1 MPSSSPS
8 RVPYTPIQQ
17 VPIKVQH
24 KIAKQTKRTT
34 IRRKRIDLRCGC
46 SYFLSID
53 CHNHGFS
60 HRGEY
65 HCSSVNEW
73 RLYLRR
79 AESPIFQNSIP
90 PQQTIP
96 DGTRHNCGPS
106 QIQPQPQEG
115 VGDSEVFSD
124 LQDLHSFTTSDI
136 AFLKSI

>member
-8 RVPYTPIQQ
+8 RVPYIPPPQ

-79 AESPIFQNSIP
+79 TESPIFQNFIP

-96 DGTRHNCGPS
+96 DGTRHSSGPS

-115 VGDSEVFSD
+115 VGDSEVFSE